1 MKLMVEVDEDDR
13 TVLAMAA
20 LHADKGIFHSTLA
33 AITKGLGQTEVRH
46 TLARTANNIT
56 FLS

>member
-1 MKLMVEVDEDDR
+1 MKMMAEVDEHDR
-13 TVLAMAA
+13 TLLAMAA
-20 LHADKGIFHSTLA
+20 LNVDKGIFHSTLA

-56 FLS
+56 FLL